1 MPPFIVNVS
10 GIAPTTTEA
19 QLNDFFTF
27 CGQISSI
34 QRDKD
39 TATIAFEKSSAAK
52 TALMLDGGNLDGSSL
67 TVKSDIVHQDDHQ
80 PPHPNEHNIEQSDKP
95 RAGIAAEYLARG
107 YSLSDHILTRAINID
122 NTQGIS
128 KRFLNYFQHLDK
140 SVGHH
145 AIGPGQ
151 TISGQLQASMDAAT
165 QHAKGLD
172 AQGGYSKSAH
182 EYYKKAIASPMGLQV
197 RNFYTTTSKQI
208 WDIHEEARRISSQQK
223 EKAAKDAAKDVELKA
238 KTAVSE
244 NPATAPDEA
253 KASEPTEYKA
263 ETVSGNPATAPDAA

>member
-1 MPPFIVNVS
+1 MAPFIVIVS
-10 GIAPTTTEA
+10 GIAPSTTEA
-19 QLNDFFTF
+19 QLHDFFTF

-34 QRDKD
+34 QREKD

-67 TVKSDIVHQDDHQ
+67 TVKSDVVHQDDHK
-80 PPHPNEHNIEQSDKP
+80 PPLPNEHHIEQSDKP

-107 YSLSDHILTRAINID
+107 YSLSDHILTRAIDID

-145 AIGPGQ
+145 AIGPGR
-151 TISGQLQASMDAAT
+151 TISGHFQASMDAAT
-165 QHAKGLD
+165 QHAREMD
-172 AQGGYSKSAH
+172 AQGNYSK
-182 EYYKKAIASPMGLQV
+182 YYSDAMKSPLGQRV

-208 WDIHEEARRISSQQK
+208 LDIHEEARRIASQQK
-223 EKAAKDAAKDVELKA
+223 EKVAKDAAKDSQPVELKA
-238 KTAVSE
+238 NTTVSDT
-244 NPATAPDEA
+244 PDAP
-253 KASEPTEYKA
+253 KASEPTESKA
-263 ETVSGNPATAPDAA
+263 DTAVSGTPAAPPDAA